1 MFAMTISAYG
11 AAEDVFTESQLP
23 KPEIR
28 DDEVLVK
35 IHATSVNPIEYKMR
49 EGYGRRVFSKKRRFE
64 FPVALGNDV
73 CGTIVSAG
81 NKVHQFKTGDAV
93 FAAPEVTG
101 QGSYCEY
108 RAIKA
113 SHCVPKPANLSFTE
127 AATLPYVVMTTWS
140 ALITKTKLTPADYQ
154 GKKVLVHGG
163 SGGIGSFAIQLL
175 KAWGAEVTTTCSGD
189 KAKAVK
195 ALGADRV
202 INYKTE
208 DFSKSLSDVDLV
220 LDTVGGEQ
228 EAPSLSVLKKNAN
241 AHYVTLVFPALA
253 NIDQYGFF
261 KGALKT
267 IITLISK
274 KRACKKQGINYNWG
288 MFKSCPEAL
297 EHIRALVENG
307 KIKAVVDHSYPLKQ
321 LAEAH
326 NYVESGQATGKV
338 AVTVTNE
345 AA

>member
-11 AAEDVFTESQLP
+11 AAEDVFTQSQLP
-23 KPEIR
+23 TPAIK

-49 EGYGRRVFSKKRRFE
+49 QGYGRRVFSKKRGFE

-73 CGTIVSAG
+73 SGTVVKAGKKVS
-81 NKVHQFKTGDAV
+81 QFKTGDAV

-101 QGSYCEY
+101 QGSYCEF

-113 SHCVPKPANLSFTE
+113 SHCVAKPANLSFTE

-175 KAWGAEVTTTCSGD
+175 KAWGAEVATTCSGD

-202 INYKTE
+202 INYRTE
-208 DFSKSLSDVDLV
+208 DFSKSLSGFDLV

-228 EAPSLSVLKKNAN
+228 EALSLSVLKKNADT
-241 AHYVTLVFPALA
+241 HYITLVFPALA

-261 KGALKT
+261 RGALKT
-267 IITLISK
+267 IKTLISK
-274 KRACKKQGINYNWG
+274 KRACRKQGINYNWG
-288 MFKSCPEAL
+288 MFKSSPEAL
-297 EHIRALVENG
+297 EHVRNLVESG
-307 KIKAVVDHSYPLKQ
+307 KIKAVVDSSYPLAQ

-326 NYVESGQATGKV
+326 DYTESGQATGKV
-338 AVTVTNE
+338 AVTVTAE